1 MPQFDKLTFFNQ
13 VFYVVFIFFG
23 FYFVL
28 LRFFLP
34 KLSSVLKIRQ
44 KKLQFFNS
52 NDSSSIQDFSYS
64 SQILTLNF
72 LQNSIKIL
80 KHLKSSV
87 QSDANSAKQENTV
100 FSLNVKKNF

>member
-13 VFYVVFIFFG
+13 IFWVVFIFFG

-44 KKLQFFNS
+44 KKLQIFSS
-52 NDSSSIQDFSYS
+52 NKLNTVSDFSYS
-64 SQILTLNF
+64 SQIKILNF
-72 LQNSIKIL
+72 LQNYLYVEKNL
-80 KHLKSSV
+80 K
-87 QSDANSAKQENTV
+87 
-100 FSLNVKKNF
+100 F